1 MEKVTLNEKEQK
13 RLVVLNKVEKEEMST
28 IEAAEMLELSWRH
41 IKRLRAA
48 YRQNGA
54 AALAHGNRGR
64 KPFNA
69 LEKVLKEQVLDLAR
83 VKYPG
88 FNQLHFTEKLNECEG
103 INVSR
108 SSVRRILLADGLN
121 SPRRRKAPKHRSRR
135 PRYPQ
140 EGMMLQIDGSEH
152 DWLEGRGPYLT
163 LIGAIDDAVGTVP
176 WAIFRYTE
184 DSTGYFMLFKEIVKR
199 KGIPLSVYHDRH
211 SIFEVSPDKR
221 PSIEEQLAGKT
232 CQTQFGRLMLELGIT
247 SISAL
252 SPQAKGRI
260 ERLWGTFQD
269 RLNSELRLAKAK
281 TLEDAQQILM
291 TFLKRFNSHFAVIPS
306 KEGTAYRQPEAGFK
320 PETIFCFKHLRTVGY
335 DNVVRLDDYR
345 LQLLPSAERSSYARL
360 KVEIHQGLEGNL
372 KVYHQNQ
379 YLASHSAP
387 PETPRLNTN
396 KINRKSVMVRQEHT
410 DRGSKLLVKNHPWKQ
425 WVYR

>member
-1 MEKVTLNEKEQK
+1 LNEKEQK
-13 RLVVLNKVEKEEMST
+13 RLVVLNKVEKQEMS
-28 IEAAEMLELSWRH
+28 ISEASEILELSRRH

-48 YRQNGA
+48 YRQDGA
-54 AALAHGNRGR
+54 MALAHGNRGR
-64 KPFNA
+64 APFNA
-69 LEKVLKEQVLDLAR
+69 VGNRIREQVLELAR
-83 VKYPG
+83 FKYPG
-88 FNQLHFTEKLNECEG
+88 FNQLHLTEKLNECED
-103 INVSR
+103 ISLSR
-108 SSVRRILLADGLN
+108 SSVRRILLADGLS

-184 DSTGYFMLFKEIVKR
+184 DSVGYFMLFKEIVKH

-232 CQTQFGRLMLELGIT
+232 CQTQFGRLMRELGIT

-269 RLNSELRLAKAK
+269 RLTSELRLAKSK
-281 TLEDAQQILM
+281 TLEEAQQILL
-291 TFLKRFNSHFAVIPS
+291 TFLKRFNAHFAVLPA
-306 KEGTAYRQPEAGFK
+306 KEGVAYRQPDEGFK
-320 PETIFCFKHLRTVGY
+320 PETVFCFKHLRTVGS
-335 DNVVRLDDYR
+335 DNVVRLDDAR
-345 LQLLPSAERSSYARL
+345 LQLLPSAARSSYARL
-360 KVEIHQGLEGNL
+360 KVEIHQGLEGRL
-372 KVYHQNQ
+372 KVHFQGQ
-379 YLASHSAP
+379 YLASRPAP
-387 PETPRLNTN
+387 LEVPRSNTR
-396 KINRKSVMVRQEHT
+396 IIDRQPGRILKP
-410 DRGSKLLVKNHPWKQ
+410 DVSKTLVKNHPWKQ